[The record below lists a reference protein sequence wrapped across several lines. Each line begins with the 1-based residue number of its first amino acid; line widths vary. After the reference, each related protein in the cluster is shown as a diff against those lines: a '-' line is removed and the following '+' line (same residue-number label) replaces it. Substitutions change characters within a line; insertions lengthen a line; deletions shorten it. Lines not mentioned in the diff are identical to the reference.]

1 MKQSIK
7 TAALCVALTA
17 TSAGVVSCMSQNEKS
32 TGCVS
37 PQEKLLVHDQQINE
51 IIAQMSLEEKV
62 EMLHSKTIMSSE
74 GVPRLG
80 IQDVK
85 YADGPFAVREE
96 IGDGFRPMNWTTD
109 SATYYPTGSAL
120 AATWSY
126 DLAYAYGNGLG
137 TEARRRG
144 KDIILGPAMNI
155 QRLPIGGRTY
165 EYFSEDPALNAV
177 LAVGFTKGMQ
187 DAGTAACLK
196 HYALNN
202 QETNRGSVDVIIA
215 ERPMREIYLKAF
227 EAAVKEGGAMCVM
240 PAYNKV
246 NGYYGSENNHLNN
259 VILRG
264 EWGFKG
270 MTVSDWGGTHSTMGA
285 ALGGLNVQMTG
296 DNYFGPA
303 LIDSVRAGKLDE
315 SIVDDKVR
323 EILRLR
329 FAIEPITADNANK
342 VKISQKEQQQ
352 TAYNVAAKSIVLL
365 KNEKATLPF
374 DPATTKKI
382 AVIGLNATAI
392 TGSGGMGAG
401 AKTPYE
407 ITPLQGLKNR
417 LGNSVEIRY
426 AQAYKHY
433 MGMFA
438 GQRAGTAEIANS
450 LDEAPDAALL
460 KEALETAKGADLVLF
475 FAGTNKFIESEG
487 IDRENILLPV
497 SQDIIISK
505 IAEVNPNIV
514 TVVVSGGPC
523 DLRVVESKSNAIVQ
537 AWWNGLEGGH
547 ALADVLLG
555 RIAPSGKL
563 PFTFPLKLEDSPA
576 FALNTF
582 SDEVVS
588 DGDVF
593 AAQFRHDI
601 VGDTEYN
608 AEDRSPKAYYSEGL
622 LVGYRWFDTKEIPV
636 LYPFGH
642 GLSYVDFG
650 YANLHIDKSNYAAD
664 ETITVTFDLTNNGAM
679 EADEVVQLYVSRP
692 NAKVEWPV
700 KELKAFRRVTLGA
713 GNSQT
718 VELSFPVADL
728 RYWDEATNGWQLEK
742 GTIELLV
749 GGSSAQLPL
758 KVTVEI

>member
-1 MKQSIK
+1 MKRIIK
-7 TAALCVALTA
+7 NVTQLMMITTVAGCYA
-17 TSAGVVSCMSQNEKS
+17 QNA
-32 TGCVS
+32 
-37 PQEKLLVHDQQINE
+37 PQEKLTVNDEKINR
-51 IIAQMSLEEKV
+51 IISEMTLEEKV

-80 IQDVK
+80 IQDIK

-96 IGDGFRPMNWTTD
+96 IGEGFRPLNWTTD

-126 DLAYAYGNGLG
+126 DLAYDYGNALG

-177 LAVGFTKGMQ
+177 LAVGYTKGMQ

-246 NGYYGSENNHLNN
+246 NGYYGSENNRLNN

-296 DNYFGPA
+296 DEYLGPP
-303 LIDSVRAGKLDE
+303 LIDSIRAGKLNE
-315 SIVDDKVR
+315 SVVDDKVR

-329 FAIEPITADNANK
+329 FAVEAIPNEKANTI
-342 VKISQKEQQQ
+342 KISQKEQHKV
-352 TAYNVAAKSIVLL
+352 AYNVATKSIVLL
-365 KNEKATLPF
+365 KNEKAVLPIR
-374 DPATTKKI
+374 TGKIKKI
-382 AVIGLNATAI
+382 AVIGLNAMASTA
-392 TGSGGMGAG
+392 SGGMGAG
-401 AKTPYE
+401 AKTPYK

-417 LGNSVEIRY
+417 IGKEVEIQY
-426 AQAYKHY
+426 AQAYKHF

-438 GQRAGTAEIANS
+438 GNKANTSEIAQT

-460 KEALETAKGADLVLF
+460 AEAIDVARNADLVLF

-487 IDRENILLPV
+487 IDRENIMLPV
-497 SQDIIISK
+497 SQDMIITK
-505 IAEVNPNIV
+505 LAEVKPNIV

-523 DLRVVESKSNAIVQ
+523 DLRVVEKKSNAIVQ

-555 RIAPSGKL
+555 NISPSGKL

-576 FALNTF
+576 FALGNF
-582 SDEVVS
+582 SKEVVS

-601 VGDTEYN
+601 VGETEYDQN
-608 AEDRSPKAYYSEGL
+608 TDSPAAPYSEGM
-622 LVGYRWFDTKEIPV
+622 LVGYRWFDTKGMPV

-642 GLSYVDFG
+642 GLSYADFE
-650 YANLHIDKSNYAAD
+650 YAGIRSDKSKYAAD
-664 ETITVTFDLTNNGAM
+664 DMIKISFELTNKGSM
-679 EADEVVQLYVSRP
+679 QADEVVQLYVRRTD
-692 NAKVEWPV
+692 AKVEWPH
-700 KELKAFRRVTLGA
+700 KELKAFERVTPEA
-713 GNSQT
+713 GQSRT
-718 VELSFPVADL
+718 VTLEVPVAAL
-728 RYWDEATNGWQLEK
+728 RHWD
-742 GTIELLV
+742 
-749 GGSSAQLPL
+749 
-758 KVTVEI
+758 

>member
-1 MKQSIK
+1 MII
-7 TAALCVALTA
+7 TTI
-17 TSAGVVSCMSQNEKS
+17 AGSHAQN
-32 TGCVS
+32 T
-37 PQEKLLVHDQQINE
+37 PQEKLIVNDKKINE
-51 IIAQMSLEEKV
+51 IISQMSLEEKV

-80 IQDVK
+80 IQDIK

-96 IGDGFRPMNWTTD
+96 IGEGFQPLNWTTD

-126 DLAYAYGNGLG
+126 DLAYDYGKALG

-155 QRLPIGGRTY
+155 QRLPVGGRTY
-165 EYFSEDPALNAV
+165 EYFSEDPALNAL
-177 LAVGFTKGMQ
+177 LAVGYTKGMQ

-303 LIDSVRAGKLDE
+303 LIDSVRAGKLNE
-315 SIVDDKVR
+315 SVVDDKVR

-329 FAIEPITADNANK
+329 FAIEAIPNEKANT
-342 VKISQKEQQQ
+342 VKISQKEQHEV
-352 TAYNVAAKSIVLL
+352 AYNVATKAIVLL
-365 KNEKATLPF
+365 KNEKAVLPINT
-374 DPATTKKI
+374 AKAKKI
-382 AVIGLNATAI
+382 AVIGLNATA
-392 TGSGGMGAG
+392 TTASGGMGAG

-417 LGNSVEIRY
+417 LGGKVEIQY
-426 AQAYKHY
+426 AQAYKNY

-438 GQRAGTAEIANS
+438 GNKANTPEIAQT
-450 LDEAPDAALL
+450 LDEAPDATLL
-460 KEALETAKGADLVLF
+460 AEAISAARNADLVLF

-487 IDRENILLPV
+487 IDRENIMLPV
-497 SQDIIISK
+497 SQDIIIAK
-505 IAEVNPNIV
+505 LAEVNPNIV

-523 DLRVVESKSNAIVQ
+523 DLRVVEKKSNAIVQ

-555 RIAPSGKL
+555 TISPSGKL
-563 PFTFPLKLEDSPA
+563 PFTFPVKLEDSPA
-576 FALNTF
+576 YALNNF
-582 SDEVVS
+582 SSEVVS

-601 VGDTEYN
+601 VGETEYDPN
-608 AEDRSPKAYYSEGL
+608 IHSPKAYYSEGS
-622 LVGYRWFDTKEIPV
+622 LVGYRWFDTKGVPV

-642 GLSYVDFG
+642 GLSFADFK
-650 YANLHIDKSNYAAD
+650 YSNIRSDKSKYTAND
-664 ETITVTFDLTNNGAM
+664 KIKISFDLANKGLM
-679 EADEVVQLYVSRP
+679 EADEVVQLYVRRLD
-692 NAKVEWPV
+692 AKVEWPH
-700 KELKAFRRVTLGA
+700 KELKAFQRVTLGA
-713 GNSQT
+713 GKTQT
-718 VELSFPVADL
+718 ITLEVPVTEL
-728 RYWDEATNGWQLEK
+728 RYWNETTNNWQLENGK
-742 GTIELLV
+742 IEVLV
-749 GGSSAQLPL
+749 GSSSADMPL
-758 KVTVEI
+758 KIEIGI

>member
-1 MKQSIK
+1 MNQIIK
-7 TAALCVALTA
+7 TAALLMAIA
-17 TSAGVVSCMSQNEKS
+17 TT
-32 TGCVS
+32 TGCTTRTAMDS
-37 PQEKLLVHDQQINE
+37 LTPQEKLTVNDTKINDL
-51 IIAQMSLEEKV
+51 IAQMSLEEKV

-80 IQDVK
+80 IQDIK

-96 IGDGFRPMNWTTD
+96 LGDGFQPLNWTTD

-126 DLAYAYGNGLG
+126 DLAYDYGRALG

-165 EYFSEDPALNAV
+165 EYFSEDPALNAI
-177 LAVGFTKGMQ
+177 LAVGYTKGMQ

-227 EAAVKEGGAMCVM
+227 EAAVKEAGAMSVM

-285 ALGGLNVQMTG
+285 ALGGLDVQMTG

-303 LIDSVRAGKLDE
+303 LIDSVRAGKLNE

-323 EILRLR
+323 EILRVR
-329 FAIEPITADNANK
+329 FAVEAIPNDKANT
-342 VKISQKEQQQ
+342 VKISQKEQREV
-352 TAYNVAAKSIVLL
+352 AYNVAANAIVLL
-365 KNEKATLPF
+365 KNEKEVLPINT
-374 DPATTKKI
+374 AKTKKI
-382 AVIGLNATAI
+382 AVIGLNATA
-392 TGSGGMGAG
+392 TTASGGMGAG

-417 LGNSVEIRY
+417 VGKDVEIQY
-426 AQAYKHY
+426 APAYKNY

-438 GQRAGTAEIANS
+438 GNKANTAAIANT
-450 LDEAPDAALL
+450 LDEAPDAKLL
-460 KEALETAKGADLVLF
+460 AEAIAAARGADLVLF
-475 FAGTNKFIESEG
+475 FAGSNKFIESEG

-505 IAEVNPNIV
+505 LAEVNPNIV

-523 DLRVVESKSNAIVQ
+523 DLRVVEKKSNAIVQ

-555 RIAPSGKL
+555 NISPSGKL

-576 FALNTF
+576 FALGNF
-582 SDEVVS
+582 SNDVVT

-601 VGDTEYN
+601 VGD
-608 AEDRSPKAYYSEGL
+608 AEFDANIHGPKAHYSEGL
-622 LVGYRWFDTKEIPV
+622 LVGYRWFDTKGVPV

-642 GLSYVDFG
+642 GLSYVNFD
-650 YANLHIDKSNYAAD
+650 YANIQSDKAQYAAND
-664 ETITVTFDLTNNGAM
+664 VIKVSFDITNKGAM
-679 EADEVVQLYVSRP
+679 EADEVVQLYVRRLD
-692 NAKVEWPV
+692 AKVEWPH
-700 KELKAFRRVTLGA
+700 KELKAFQRVTLGA
-713 GNSQT
+713 GNTESVT
-718 VELSFPVADL
+718 LEVPVSEL
-728 RYWDEATNGWQLEK
+728 RYWDEATNGWKLESGK
-742 GTIELLV
+742 IEVLV
-749 GGSSAQLPL
+749 GTSSAELPL
-758 KVTVEI
+758 KATIAI

>member
-1 MKQSIK
+1 MKQTIK
-7 TAALCVALTA
+7 I
-17 TSAGVVSCMSQNEKS
+17 AGLLMTLAVV
-32 TGCVS
+32 TGCLESCQTSQGNQSENTS
-37 PQEKLLVHDQQINE
+37 PQEKLVVNDKKINE

-80 IQDVK
+80 IQDIK

-96 IGDGFRPMNWTTD
+96 IGEGFQPLNWTTD

-126 DLAYAYGNGLG
+126 DLAYDYGNALG
-137 TEARRRG
+137 IEARRRG

-165 EYFSEDPALNAV
+165 EYFSEDPALNAI
-177 LAVGFTKGMQ
+177 LAVGYTKGMQ

-202 QETNRGSVDVIIA
+202 QETNRGSVDVIID

-227 EAAVKEGGAMCVM
+227 EAAVKEGGAMSVM

-270 MTVSDWGGTHSTMGA
+270 MAVSDWGGTHSTMGA

-296 DNYFGPA
+296 NNYFGPA
-303 LIDSVRAGKLDE
+303 LVDSVRAGKLNE

-329 FAIEPITADNANK
+329 FAIEAIPNEKANT

-352 TAYNVAAKSIVLL
+352 VAYNVATKSIVLL
-365 KNEKATLPF
+365 KNEKEILPINT
-374 DPATTKKI
+374 AKTKKI
-382 AVIGLNATAI
+382 AVIGLNATA
-392 TGSGGMGAG
+392 TTASGGMGAG

-417 LGNSVEIRY
+417 MGNDVEIKY
-426 AQAYKHY
+426 AQAYKNY

-438 GQRAGTAEIANS
+438 GHRANSSEIANT
-450 LDEAPDAALL
+450 LDEAPDTKLL
-460 KEALETAKGADLVLF
+460 AEAIATARDADLVLF

-497 SQDIIISK
+497 SQDVIIARL
-505 IAEVNPNIV
+505 AEVNSNIV
-514 TVVVSGGPC
+514 TIVVSGGPC
-523 DLRVVESKSNAIVQ
+523 DLRVVEKKSNAIVQ

-555 RIAPSGKL
+555 NISPSGKL

-576 FALNTF
+576 FALGNF
-582 SDEVVS
+582 SNDVVS

-601 VGDTEYN
+601 VGETEYDHDVN
-608 AEDRSPKAYYSEGL
+608 SPKAYYSEGL
-622 LVGYRWFDTKEIPV
+622 LVGYRWFDTKNIPV

-642 GLSYVDFG
+642 GLSYASFD
-650 YANLHIDKSNYAAD
+650 YANIKSDKSKYSPD
-664 ETITVTFDLTNNGAM
+664 DIIKISFDLTNKGTM
-679 EADEVVQLYVSRP
+679 EADEVVQLYVRRLD
-692 NAKVEWPV
+692 ARIEWPH
-700 KELKAFRRVTLGA
+700 KELKAFKRTTLGA
-713 GNSQT
+713 GKTQT
-718 VELSFPVADL
+718 ITLEVPVAEL
-728 RYWDEATNGWQLEK
+728 RYWDEVTNGWQLENGNIEVLI
-742 GTIELLV
+742 GT
-749 GGSSAQLPL
+749 SSAQLAI
-758 KVTVEI
+758 KTTIAV